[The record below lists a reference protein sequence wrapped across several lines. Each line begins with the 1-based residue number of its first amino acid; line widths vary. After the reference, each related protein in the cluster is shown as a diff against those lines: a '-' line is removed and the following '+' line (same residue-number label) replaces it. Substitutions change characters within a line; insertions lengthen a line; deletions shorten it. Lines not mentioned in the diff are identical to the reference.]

1 MELHGG
7 SIDRCLHLI
16 IAVPVAH
23 VKTETP
29 LVRRVHHAQLAQR
42 QAHAETTVVLHGL
55 AGMMSAHCVR
65 VQRVTE
71 LPVPASSTTA
81 QAVHRPEV
89 QVVRVNLTI
98 VQPDHVVR
106 TVLPLVHGAQMIV
119 LRAQEATAIVRR
131 VPAVQM
137 IVRRVRGAQMI
148 VHRAREVL
156 MSARPVVVAPHS
168 VDQQKDVVDQ
178 VKVAVVRARAEV
190 VPQRAVVAQVR
201 AVVVQLLAGQQKVGV
216 VRSVK
221 MIVQ

>member
-42 QAHAETTVVLHGL
+42 QARAETTVVLHGL

-89 QVVRVNLTI
+89 QVVRANLMT

-106 TVLPLVHGAQMIV
+106 MERRLVHGAQMIV
-119 LRAQEATAIVRR
+119 RRAQEATAIVLR
-131 VPAVQM
+131 VRAVQM
-137 IVRRVRGAQMI
+137 IVRHAQEVSMI
-148 VHRAREVL
+148 AH
-156 MSARPVVVAPHS
+156 PVVVALHS
-168 VDQQKDVVDQ
+168 VDQQKVVVAQ
-178 VKVAVVRARAEV
+178 VKGAVVRARAEV
-190 VPQRAVVAQVR
+190 VQQKVVVAQVKAVVAQ
-201 AVVVQLLAGQQKVGV
+201 LLADQQKVVV

>member
-106 TVLPLVHGAQMIV
+106 TVPPLVRGAQMIV
-119 LRAQEATAIVRR
+119 HRAQEATAIVRR
-131 VPAVQM
+131 VPAV
-137 IVRRVRGAQMI
+137 QMI

-168 VDQQKDVVDQ
+168 VDQQKVVVDQ

-190 VPQRAVVAQVR
+190 VPQRAVV
-201 AVVVQLLAGQQKVGV
+201 VQLLAGQQKVAV

>member
-42 QAHAETTVVLHGL
+42 QAHAETTVVLHGP

-81 QAVHRPEV
+81 QAVHRLEV
-89 QVVRVNLTI
+89 QVVRANLMT

-106 TVLPLVHGAQMIV
+106 TERRLVHGAQMIV
-119 LRAQEATAIVRR
+119 RHAQEVS
-131 VPAVQM
+131 M
-137 IVRRVRGAQMI
+137 IA
-148 VHRAREVL
+148 H
-156 MSARPVVVAPHS
+156 PVVVALHS
-168 VDQQKDVVDQ
+168 VDQQKVVAAQ
-178 VKVAVVRARAEV
+178 VKGAVVRARAEV
-190 VPQRAVVAQVR
+190 VQQKVVVAQVK
-201 AVVVQLLAGQQKVGV
+201 AVVVQLLADQQKVVV